1 MTRGILLI
9 LLVGTSSVFAG
20 NAGSAILALRAIA
33 DQPYAANAAIVE
45 LKGERANPMP
55 AEWQILLA
63 DPSARGGVREVSVAN
78 GAITSE
84 RTPLKGFQN
93 VSDMPAFQTTDV
105 SVDASSVFQSVQD
118 QANEAQVGFH
128 WLDYTLRADPA
139 TRKPVWT
146 VRLYDGLGAIV
157 GTTDIAAQGGAVVQ
171 GLQMPDGSPL
181 KKSQAKKV
189 GGLFG
194 KIADFTESTA
204 RKVGDT
210 TLRTVGTVQEFLVGE
225 RTIGPKDADGE

>member
-1 MTRGILLI
+1 MIRGILLI
-9 LLVGTSSVFAG
+9 LLVCSSSVFAG

-33 DQPYAANAAIVE
+33 DQPYAANATIVE
-45 LKGERANPMP
+45 LKGERADPMP

-93 VSDMPAFQTTDV
+93 VSEMPAIQTSEV
-105 SVDASSVFQSVQD
+105 SVDSSSLFQSVQ
-118 QANEAQVGFH
+118 QRANDARVAFH
-128 WLDYTLRADPA
+128 WLDYTLRTDTS
-139 TRKPVWT
+139 TREPVWT
-146 VRLYDGLGAIV
+146 IRLYDEMGAIV
-157 GTTDIAAQGGAVVQ
+157 GTMGIAAQGGAIVQ
-171 GLQMPDGSPL
+171 AIQMPDGSPV
-181 KKSQAKKV
+181 KKSQGKKV
-189 GGLFG
+189 SGLFG
-194 KIADFTESTA
+194 KIGDFTESTA

-225 RTIGPKDADGE
+225 RTIGPKEDK